1 MVPSAEG
8 RTGRD
13 SGFGGWSKPRA
24 PPRALALW
32 YRPPPSDWLPRPRS
46 RALPAAPLSVQLR
59 PPRRLALVFLV
70 LRGLWGLRAAAVSHV
85 GFPIREVEL
94 GLPDSPIHQ
103 VGALTLWEPF
113 QRTLPDVKSYTS
125 SFPLQQ
131 PPGFELGVFAYNSA
145 SSSPSSV
152 IFSPLQLFILHEC
165 ENSGSYGQSGGEQQS
180 YSSYGN
186 QGNQGYG
193 QGQQSYP
200 YGQTTDSSYGQNF
213 GSYSSYGQS
222 QSGYS
227 QSYGGYENQK
237 QSSYG
242 QQSYNNQGQQNTE
255 SSGGQGGRA
264 PSYDRSD
271 YGQQDS
277 YDQQSGYDQHQGSYD
292 EQSNYDQQHDSY
304 NQNQQSYHSQRENY
318 SHHTQGHRDYG
329 PRPDADSES
338 DNSDNNTI
346 FVQGLG
352 EGVSTDQV
360 GEFFKQIGII
370 KTNKKTGKPM
380 INLYTDKD
388 TGKPKGEATVSFDD
402 PPSAKAAIDWFDG
415 KEFHGNII
423 KVSFATRR
431 PEFMRGGGSGGG
443 RRGRGGYRGR
453 GGFQGRGGDPKSGD
467 WVCPNPSCGNMNFA
481 RRNSCNQCNEPRPED
496 SRPSGGGGS
505 AFNGICVVLI
515 F

>member
-1 MVPSAEG
+1 M
-8 RTGRD
+8 
-13 SGFGGWSKPRA
+13 
-24 PPRALALW
+24 
-32 YRPPPSDWLPRPRS
+32 
-46 RALPAAPLSVQLR
+46 
-59 PPRRLALVFLV
+59 
-70 LRGLWGLRAAAVSHV
+70 
-85 GFPIREVEL
+85 
-94 GLPDSPIHQ
+94 
-103 VGALTLWEPF
+103 
-113 QRTLPDVKSYTS
+113 
-125 SFPLQQ
+125 
-131 PPGFELGVFAYNSA
+131 
-145 SSSPSSV
+145 
-152 IFSPLQLFILHEC
+152 
-165 ENSGSYGQSGGEQQS
+165 
-180 YSSYGN
+180 
-186 QGNQGYG
+186 
-193 QGQQSYP
+193 
-200 YGQTTDSSYGQNF
+200 
-213 GSYSSYGQS
+213 
-222 QSGYS
+222 
-227 QSYGGYENQK
+227 
-237 QSSYG
+237 
-242 QQSYNNQGQQNTE
+242 E
-255 SSGGQGGRA
+255 SSGSQGGRA
-264 PSYDRSD
+264 PSYDQPD

-318 SHHTQGHRDYG
+318 SHHTQDDRRDVSRYGEDNRGYGGSQGGGRGRGGYDKDGRGPMTGSSGGDRGGFKNFGGHRDYG

-496 SRPSGGGGS
+496 SRPSGGDFRGRGYGGERGYRGRGGRGGDRGGYGGDRTGGAMEETVVVAVATVETEVEDMEETGVVAAMEETEVGATEETEVAMEAKWEEETTTEMIS
-505 AFNGICVVLI
+505 ATDHTDDCFECSFVSDMIHSEIARVLPAAFLVASSWVVKLSDIWI
-515 F
+515 FIWVGGLGQFFF

>member
-1 MVPSAEG
+1 M
-8 RTGRD
+8 
-13 SGFGGWSKPRA
+13 
-24 PPRALALW
+24 
-32 YRPPPSDWLPRPRS
+32 
-46 RALPAAPLSVQLR
+46 
-59 PPRRLALVFLV
+59 
-70 LRGLWGLRAAAVSHV
+70 
-85 GFPIREVEL
+85 
-94 GLPDSPIHQ
+94 
-103 VGALTLWEPF
+103 
-113 QRTLPDVKSYTS
+113 
-125 SFPLQQ
+125 
-131 PPGFELGVFAYNSA
+131 
-145 SSSPSSV
+145 
-152 IFSPLQLFILHEC
+152 
-165 ENSGSYGQSGGEQQS
+165 
-180 YSSYGN
+180 
-186 QGNQGYG
+186 
-193 QGQQSYP
+193 
-200 YGQTTDSSYGQNF
+200 
-213 GSYSSYGQS
+213 
-222 QSGYS
+222 
-227 QSYGGYENQK
+227 
-237 QSSYG
+237 
-242 QQSYNNQGQQNTE
+242 E
-255 SSGGQGGRA
+255 SSGSQGGRA
-264 PSYDRSD
+264 PSYDQSD

-277 YDQQSGYDQHQGSYD
+277 YDQQSGGRGRGGYDKDGRGPMTGPSGGD
-292 EQSNYDQQHDSY
+292 RGGFKNFG
-304 NQNQQSYHSQRENY
+304 
-318 SHHTQGHRDYG
+318 GHRDYG

-505 AFNGICVVLI
+505 HLHCAYLLTSIKGSLRCSAGLIVVGAEVETEAATVETEVGVAMVETEAAVVATAEIEVGGAMVETEVGVAMVGTEVEAMVGTEEAF
-515 F
+515 FF

>member
-1 MVPSAEG
+1 AVG
-8 RTGRD
+8 
-13 SGFGGWSKPRA
+13 
-24 PPRALALW
+24 
-32 YRPPPSDWLPRPRS
+32 
-46 RALPAAPLSVQLR
+46 LS
-59 PPRRLALVFLV
+59 PPRRVQYSFG
-70 LRGLWGLRAAAVSHV
+70 RRAAWLSYSLLSAGSGGSALRPLVMS
-85 GFPIREVEL
+85 
-94 GLPDSPIHQ
+94 DS
-103 VGALTLWEPF
+103 GT
-113 QRTLPDVKSYTS
+113 
-125 SFPLQQ
+125 
-131 PPGFELGVFAYNSA
+131 
-145 SSSPSSV
+145 
-152 IFSPLQLFILHEC
+152 
-165 ENSGSYGQSGGEQQS
+165 YGQSGGEQQS

-186 QGNQGYG
+186 QGNQAYG
-193 QGQQSYP
+193 QTSQSYSG
-200 YGQTTDSSYGQNF
+200 YGQTTDSSYGQNY
-213 GSYSSYGQS
+213 GSYSGYGQS

-227 QSYGGYENQK
+227 QPYGGYENQK

-242 QQSYNNQGQQNTE
+242 QQPYNNQGQQNTE

-264 PSYDRSD
+264 PSYDHSD

-292 EQSNYDQQHDSY
+292 DQSNYGQQHDSY

-318 SHHTQGHRDYG
+318 SHHTQDDRRDVSRYGEDNRGYGGSQGGGRGRGGYDKDGRGPMTGSSGGDRGGFKNFGGNRDYG

-496 SRPSGGGGS
+496 SRPSGGALLCRLPGKRLWWREG
-505 AFNGICVVLI
+505 L
-515 F
+515 